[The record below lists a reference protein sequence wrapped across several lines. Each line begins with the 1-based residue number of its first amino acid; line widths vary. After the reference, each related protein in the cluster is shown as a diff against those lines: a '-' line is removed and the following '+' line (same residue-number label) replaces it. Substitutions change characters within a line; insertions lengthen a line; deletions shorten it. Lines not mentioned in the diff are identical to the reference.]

1 MIELRIVVCLIAR
14 SFEISAVYEE
24 LDGKANGLGNGTKGR
39 KMRAIDGERAYQVG
53 KGEPSDYL
61 PCRVKRLEEKR
72 ESNAR

>member
-24 LDGKANGLGNGTKGR
+24 LDGKANRSGNGTKGR
-39 KMRAIDGERAYQVG
+39 KVRAIDGERAYQVG

-72 ESNAR
+72 ESNAS